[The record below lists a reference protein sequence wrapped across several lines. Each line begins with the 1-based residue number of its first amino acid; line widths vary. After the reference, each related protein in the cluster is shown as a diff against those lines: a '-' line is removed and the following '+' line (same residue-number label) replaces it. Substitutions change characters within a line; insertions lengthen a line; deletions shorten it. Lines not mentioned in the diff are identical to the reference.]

1 MKLPNIDIMPFPN
14 SVFYLTGI
22 SLITLVY
29 ATYSKTINKLPKA
42 VSDGITTASSKINE
56 VGKSISAGSKDLYGK
71 MTSPSGGPGPV
82 PPAFIAEKKALIPNP
97 PNNVPTN
104 PFAVPEPPT
113 PLRPLPPLP
122 PPRVGGSK
130 KKGSKRNKKTKRSR
144 R

>member
-14 SVFYLTGI
+14 SVFYLTGL

-29 ATYSKTINKLPKA
+29 ATYSKTINKLPQA
-42 VSDGITTASSKINE
+42 VSDGITSASSKISE
-56 VGKSISAGSKDLYGK
+56 VGKSISAGTNDLYGK

-82 PPAFIAEKKALIPNP
+82 PPALIAEEKALIPNP

-104 PFAVPEPPT
+104 PFAVPEPPA
-113 PLRPLPPLP
+113 PPP

-130 KKGSKRNKKTKRSR
+130 KKRSKRNKKTKRSR